1 MCKDYML
8 DLNYMLATSIDEF
21 SKFVN
26 KIFGIKGIMQM
37 NRITPMNNETLVGV
51 RNDKKVIIKRILII
65 PVT

>member
-1 MCKDYML
+1 ML

-37 NRITPMNNETLVGV
+37 NRITPMNNETLVGFV
-51 RNDKKVIIKRILII
+51 MIKK
-65 PVT
+65 